1 MLWLAVGLAG
11 VVLALVI
18 LALALWRYG
27 VSEHE
32 EEQAE
37 LRRIERLEHR
47 LLEGQQQMY
56 TVLLRLTT
64 AVEAL
69 KPPPGPP
76 VADHFDIVATTP
88 RP

>member
-1 MLWLAVGLAG
+1 LAG

-32 EEQAE
+32 EEMRE
-37 LRRIERLEHR
+37 ERRIERLLVR
-47 LLEGQQQMY
+47 MLEGQDDLAKDQRE
-56 TVLLRLTT
+56 TNRLLRKI
-64 AVEAL
+64 VEEL

-76 VADHFDIVATTP
+76 VADRIQIRFTTP
-88 RP
+88 AMTQW